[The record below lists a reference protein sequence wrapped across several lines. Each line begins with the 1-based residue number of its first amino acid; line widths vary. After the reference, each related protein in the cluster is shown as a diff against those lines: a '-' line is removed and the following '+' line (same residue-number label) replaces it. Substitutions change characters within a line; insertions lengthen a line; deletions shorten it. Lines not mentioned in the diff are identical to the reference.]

1 MIRGG
6 PDTVA
11 PAPDVDG
18 VEAAEEGRLEVEA
31 EKAAGGGPGGAPGT
45 AAITLPICRVDPLSS
60 ELFAATGRERERGG
74 RAKVGEIQG

>member
-1 MIRGG
+1 M
-6 PDTVA
+6 VV

-45 AAITLPICRVDPLSS
+45 AAISLPISRVVSLSS
-60 ELFAATGRERERGG
+60 ELLAVLSESKRRLG